1 MRKWITATLL
11 SAGMAIFAIQVVQPR
26 RTNPVEKPGRGLNGL
41 ASVDPA
47 AAQLLRR
54 SCSDC
59 HSSSTTWPW
68 YSRVAPVSWLVVS
81 DVNRGRR
88 AMNLSEWSG
97 YSPQQQHE
105 LVTDICEEVAAGEMA
120 PAIYRLVHSHA
131 RLSGGDRQV
140 LCNWARSVAGAPLS
154 SPSNSGSSPAD

>member
-1 MRKWITATLL
+1 MRKWITVTLL
-11 SAGMAIFAIQVVQPR
+11 SAGVAILSIQIVQPR
-26 RTNPVEKPGRGLNGL
+26 RTNPAERPGHRLN
-41 ASVDPA
+41 SFVPVDPA

-59 HSSSTTWPW
+59 HTSSTTWPW

-97 YSPQQQHE
+97 YSPHQQHD
-105 LVTDICEEVAAGEMA
+105 LLADICEEVAAGEMA
-120 PAIYRLVHSHA
+120 PAAYRLVHSHA

-140 LCNWARSVAGAPLS
+140 LCTWARSAAGAPLS
-154 SPSNSGSSPAD
+154 SPRNSGSSPAD